1 MEMKNICGKIP
12 VELHEKLKLEVE
24 ELGISS
30 TGIFP
35 HMFFI
40 SIVFVLLSFFYIQ
53 HTLKRDRKL
62 FTIPNEYEALKSS
75 QRMQIQ

>member
-1 MEMKNICGKIP
+1 
-12 VELHEKLKLEVE
+12 
-24 ELGISS
+24 
-30 TGIFP
+30 
-35 HMFFI
+35 MFFI

>member
-1 MEMKNICGKIP
+1 MKNSDDSGYTGNHVGVC
-12 VELHEKLKLEVE
+12 VLD
-24 ELGISS
+24 